1 MTKAKHMYKY
11 FISICLL
18 FVVTE
23 NFSQEQKKDT
33 ILAKEKDTLVY
44 ETNYGLRFGI
54 DISRPLLGAFDGSY
68 TGYEILGDYR
78 IKKNLYVAVE
88 LGHEE
93 KTSKEDYTNSTS
105 KGNYIR
111 LGVNLNAYNNWLDM
125 NNEIFVGYRYGFSL
139 FDQTLNSYTP
149 NISDAENGNYFIA
162 DLNTTASSA
171 TNLNAHW
178 SELMIGLKAE
188 TFKNLFIG
196 FSVSYKVL
204 MSVKEP
210 IGFKALFAPGF
221 NRIFETNTGFGFN
234 YTVSYLIPFSKK

>member
-1 MTKAKHMYKY
+1 MIKAKHMYKY

-18 FVVTE
+18 FVVAE
-23 NFSQEQKKDT
+23 NFSQKQNKNTSQTE
-33 ILAKEKDTLVY
+33 EKDTLVY
-44 ETNYGLRFGI
+44 KTNYGLRLGI
-54 DISRPLLGAFDGSY
+54 DISRPILTTLNGGY

-78 IKKNLYVAVE
+78 IKKNLYIAAEV
-88 LGHEE
+88 GYEE
-93 KTSKEDYTNSTS
+93 ETSAESYSNSTS

-139 FDQTLNSYTP
+139 FDQTLNNYTP
-149 NISDAENGNYFIA
+149 NISDAENGNYFLA
-162 DLNTTASSA
+162 DLNTTSKTA

-188 TFKNLFIG
+188 TFNNLFIG
-196 FSVSYKVL
+196 FSVSYKIL
-204 MSVKEP
+204 MSVTEP
-210 IGFKALFAPGF
+210 EGFKALFAPGF
-221 NRIFETNTGFGFN
+221 NRIFDSNTGFGFN

>member
-1 MTKAKHMYKY
+1 MYKY

-23 NFSQEQKKDT
+23 NFSQEQKKET

-44 ETNYGLRFGI
+44 KTNYGLRLGI
-54 DISRPLLGAFDGSY
+54 DISRPILASLDGDY
-68 TGYEILGDYR
+68 IGYEILGDYR
-78 IKKNLYVAVE
+78 IKKNLYIAAEV
-88 LGHEE
+88 GHEE
-93 KTSKEDYTNSTS
+93 KTSIEDYSNSTS

-162 DLNTTASSA
+162 DLNTTERTA

-196 FSVSYKVL
+196 FSVSYKV
-204 MSVKEP
+204 
-210 IGFKALFAPGF
+210 
-221 NRIFETNTGFGFN
+221 
-234 YTVSYLIPFSKK
+234 

>member
-1 MTKAKHMYKY
+1 MIKAKHMYKY

-18 FVVTE
+18 FNVAE
-23 NFSQEQKKDT
+23 NFSQDQKKDT
-33 ILAKEKDTLVY
+33 ILSKEKDTLVY
-44 ETNYGLRFGI
+44 KTGYGLRLGI
-54 DISRPLLGAFDGSY
+54 DISRPILASLDGGY
-68 TGYEILGDYR
+68 KGYEILGDYR
-78 IKKNLYVAVE
+78 IKKNLYIAAEV
-88 LGHEE
+88 GYEE
-93 KTSKEDYTNSTS
+93 KTSAEDYSNSTS

-139 FDQTLNSYTP
+139 FNQTLNSYTP

-162 DLNTTASSA
+162 DLNTTSKTA

-188 TFKNLFIG
+188 TFNNLFIG
-196 FSVSYKVL
+196 FSVSYKIL

-210 IGFKALFAPGF
+210 EGFKSLFAPGF
-221 NRIFETNTGFGFN
+221 NRIFESNTGFGFN
-234 YTVSYLIPFSKK
+234 YSVSYLIPFSKK